1 MFRKDKKVRTRNRQI
16 DEKVGNL
23 FSASAKSWVVKT
35 EIMYCKFEMLKAQIV
50 YSVEQNNDFYL
61 VTFALAL

>member
-23 FSASAKSWVVKT
+23 FSASAKS
-35 EIMYCKFEMLKAQIV
+35 
-50 YSVEQNNDFYL
+50 
-61 VTFALAL
+61 